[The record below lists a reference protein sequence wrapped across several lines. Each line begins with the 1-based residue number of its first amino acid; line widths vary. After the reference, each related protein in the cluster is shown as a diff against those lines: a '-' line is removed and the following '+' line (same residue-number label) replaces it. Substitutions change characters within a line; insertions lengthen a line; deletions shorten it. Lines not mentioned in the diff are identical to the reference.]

1 MLTNE
6 RAAIALELA
15 RFKMEMEVAAGHRP
29 LLDDSDINEI
39 FVVAGLPLLGPGEL
53 DEELRLININKEAED
68 ENN

>member
-15 RFKMEMEVAAGHRP
+15 RFKLEMEVAAGHKP
-29 LLDDSDINEI
+29 LLDDTDINEI